1 MGIKKIRKLIQ
12 YELDFNKTETYFKE
26 YLCQKHH
33 LFNAL
38 RSNISFSKGH
48 FYTLLTEDADLT
60 KLHEFEI
67 GHILP
72 PNPIEDVYI
81 SSLGRTFKGEPVNSI
96 RNEFIYFIYELI
108 KNKNISLLS
117 EDFVASPTDPHIDL
131 YHKIGLHLGEE
142 VFYLITPE
150 NLTKTL
156 LKKLFNTCGG
166 WFFIAAL
173 FAMNGLDFK
182 NKEIKESDFLKICS
196 NTSMIIISAYDGE
209 GYLIWEKM
217 KS

>member
-1 MGIKKIRKLIQ
+1 MRATKIRKLIQ
-12 YELDFNKTETYFKE
+12 YELDFNKTEIYFKE
-26 YLCQKHH
+26 YLIQKHY
-33 LFNAL
+33 LFDAL
-38 RSNISFSKGH
+38 RSNTSFRKGN
-48 FYTLLTEDADLT
+48 FYTLLTEDADLA

-96 RNEFIYFIYELI
+96 DHEFVYFIYEII
-108 KNKNISLLS
+108 KNKHISLLA

-131 YHKIGLHLGEE
+131 YYKIGLHLGEE

-156 LKKLFNTCGG
+156 IKKLFKTCGS

-173 FAMNGLDFK
+173 FDMNNLDFK

-209 GYLIWEKM
+209 GYLIWEKIQ
-217 KS
+217 